1 MALSA
6 FKPGPIRESAI
17 ICCALR
23 FVEQRRFAKAELTRS
38 IQVKKCQP
46 LEGLAKGCDF
56 DFVLGVI
63 HGYRYHNYIID
74 NKKALYL
81 YRALKSGQKE
91 SNT

>member
-1 MALSA
+1 MRAPFRGATS
-6 FKPGPIRESAI
+6 FCEGGIDTEYSG
-17 ICCALR
+17 
-23 FVEQRRFAKAELTRS
+23 
-38 IQVKKCQP
+38 KKCQP

>member
-38 IQVKKCQP
+38 IQVKNASLWRDWQR
-46 LEGLAKGCDF
+46 D
-56 DFVLGVI
+56 VTSI
-63 HGYRYHNYIID
+63 
-74 NKKALYL
+74 LYW
-81 YRALKSGQKE
+81 A
-91 SNT
+91 